1 MLVHF
6 YHENL
11 LDQLG
16 YKNCFEAKHYLTL
29 FDSKHTNQ
37 HMHIIHCN
45 TTPQSRFHG
54 FLKVHMHI
62 SKLVGKNSKATD
74 CDLTEGDHRQL
85 PTPP

>member
-37 HMHIIHCN
+37 HMQIIHCN

-62 SKLVGKNSKATD
+62 SKLVGKNSK
-74 CDLTEGDHRQL
+74 
-85 PTPP
+85 PPIVV